1 MSSNY
6 IINLFKLFSLFLV
19 FSCGTNNNFS
29 EINDVDLDQT
39 KYEKTDKISLNLS
52 INFINEL
59 NKNKFTINNYKK
71 SYKNNSP
78 LKVYVLDNEIFALNS
93 NFELLKFDLNNGD
106 LIDTILIDINDTGPL
121 LIPTNFIQYNDKFII
136 GFKSGLIILVDRNGK
151 IIWLNETNKILN
163 TNIKLYEDTLIAIY
177 EDSIKS
183 IDLNNGLTN
192 WSEDYKDMPIY
203 QAKGGAMVDFAN
215 LIYFILPNNKIG
227 SIDMLFGEKH
237 SSNFDDLDIE
247 SSINNT
253 NDKLHLFESYLFYLD
268 EGEYLYT
275 FDILSDEFI
284 LYKNKILSSNHS
296 SVFVNNALITKNENF
311 IQAINIMNG
320 NIFWKIE
327 IHKSFKKANILD
339 AKILNNKLNLFFDNG
354 VVVEILN
361 DGILNIKEL
370 KVKNINQIYFQ
381 KNILLTSHLNG
392 KTTIF

>member
-6 IINLFKLFSLFLV
+6 IINLFKIFFLFFV
-19 FSCGTNNNFS
+19 FSCGTVENLS
-29 EINDVDLDQT
+29 EINDEDLNQT
-39 KYEKTDKISLNLS
+39 KYEKIDKISLNS
-52 INFINEL
+52 SFNFNNEFY
-59 NKNKFTINNYKK
+59 KNKFTINNYQK

-78 LKVYVLDNEIFALNS
+78 LKVYILDNKIFAFNS
-93 NFELLKFDLNNGD
+93 NLELLKFDLNNGD
-106 LIDTILIDINDTGPL
+106 LIETILVDINDTSPL
-121 LIPTNFIQYNDKFII
+121 LIPTNFIQYKDKFII

-151 IIWLNETNKILN
+151 IIWLNKTNKILN
-163 TNIKLYEDTLIAIY
+163 TNIKLYEDTLIVIY
-177 EDSIKS
+177 EDSIES
-183 IDLNNGLTN
+183 INPNNGLTN
-192 WSEDYKDMPIY
+192 WSEVYNDMPIY
-203 QAKGGAMVDFAN
+203 QAKGGAMVNFAN

-237 SSNFDDLDIE
+237 SSNFDDLDIQ

-253 NDKLHLFESYLFYLD
+253 NDKIHLFENYLFYLD

-275 FDILSDEFI
+275 FDILTDEFI
-284 LYKNKILSSNHS
+284 LYKNKIFSSNHS

-311 IQAINIMNG
+311 IQAINIING

-327 IHKSFKKANILD
+327 IHKSFKKAKILD

-354 VVVEILN
+354 IIVEILN
-361 DGILNIKEL
+361 DNILNIKEL

>member
-6 IINLFKLFSLFLV
+6 IINLFKLFSFILI
-19 FSCGTNNNFS
+19 FSCGTVENFS
-29 EINDVDLDQT
+29 EINDGDLNQT
-39 KYEKTDKISLNLS
+39 KYEKIDKISLNSS
-52 INFINEL
+52 INFKNDL

-78 LKVYVLDNEIFALNS
+78 LKIYILDNKIFAFNS
-93 NFELLKFDLNNGD
+93 NFELLKFDLNSGD
-106 LIDTILIDINDTGPL
+106 LIETILVDINDTSPL
-121 LIPTNFIQYNDKFII
+121 LIPTNFIQYKDKFII
-136 GFKSGLIILVDRNGK
+136 GFKSGLIILVDRNGQ
-151 IIWLNETNKILN
+151 IIWLNKTNKILN

-183 IDLNNGLTN
+183 INLNNGLTN
-192 WSEDYKDMPIY
+192 WSEVYKDMPIY
-203 QAKGGAMVDFAN
+203 QAKGGAMVNFAN

-237 SSNFDDLDIE
+237 SSNFDNLDIQ

-253 NDKLHLFESYLFYLD
+253 NDKLHSFESYLVYFD
-268 EGEYLYT
+268 EGEYLHT
-275 FDILSDEFI
+275 FDILLDQFI
-284 LYKNKILSSNHS
+284 LYKNKILSSNNS
-296 SVFVNNALITKNENF
+296 NVFVNNALIIKNENF

-339 AKILNNKLNLFFDNG
+339 AKILNNKLNVFFDNG
-354 VVVEILN
+354 IIVEILN
-361 DGILNIKEL
+361 DSILNIKEL

-381 KNILLTSHLNG
+381 KNILFTSHLNG